1 MKCAMMLLAISAL
14 ACGRVDHQV
23 DGDVETRS
31 QVTVTLD
38 IDTSACDELYG
49 SERQQC
55 IKDLIETLKIL
66 AEVVDENSGEEIE

>member
-1 MKCAMMLLAISAL
+1 MMLLAISAL

>member
-1 MKCAMMLLAISAL
+1 MKCTMTLLAISAL

-55 IKDLIETLKIL
+55 IKDLIESIRIL
-66 AEVVDENSGEEIE
+66 ADIVASQKEVGNE